1 MATKSFSYTIR
12 SEIQENSPFKQNLRN
27 TSSAVPSDI
36 NSINIVDI
44 KVTATAIVTDELTLG
59 LGFSST
65 NLTSYSLNRD
75 NNTATITVTSSS
87 SSWNSLI
94 SAVKNTG
101 DINLYGSMT
110 GQSKTKLTI
119 DVVVNY
125 TPVTSNTSDDTGV
138 TTPRGIGSGTVPGG
152 GISSGNVPVVPGGKV
167 GTVVSDDVFF
177 SSHNNVLQGWETASF
192 GIVNN
197 GQSYEPI
204 KFKVTITVRDLPQG
218 YLFF

>member
-1 MATKSFSYTIR
+1 MATKSFSYTI
-12 SEIQENSPFKQNLRN
+12 SSAIQENSPFKQNLRN

-44 KVTATAIVTDELTLG
+44 KVTATAIVTDKLTLG

-65 NLTSYSLNRD
+65 NLTSYDLTYPD
-75 NNTATITVTSSS
+75 NKTATMTVTSSS

-101 DINLYGSMT
+101 DVILYGSMT

-125 TPVTSNTSDDTGV
+125 TPVTSNTSDDMLYQEEALV
-138 TTPRGIGSGTVPGG
+138 QVM
-152 GISSGNVPVVPGGKV
+152 
-167 GTVVSDDVFF
+167 
-177 SSHNNVLQGWETASF
+177 
-192 GIVNN
+192 
-197 GQSYEPI
+197 
-204 KFKVTITVRDLPQG
+204 
-218 YLFF
+218 YLLYQEVK